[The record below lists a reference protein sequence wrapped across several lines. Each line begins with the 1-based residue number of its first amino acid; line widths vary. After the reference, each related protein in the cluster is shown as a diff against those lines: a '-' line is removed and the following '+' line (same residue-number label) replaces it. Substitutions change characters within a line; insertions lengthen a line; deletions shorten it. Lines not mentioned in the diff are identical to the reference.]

1 MTVEASCSSTEAD
14 TLSAIRCTDQA
25 QAAQVRDVGPVKIA
39 RHPDPTFGDE
49 FA

>member
-1 MTVEASCSSTEAD
+1 MTVST
-14 TLSAIRCTDQA
+14 AIRRTDQG

-39 RHPDPTFGDE
+39 RHPRPPFGDE